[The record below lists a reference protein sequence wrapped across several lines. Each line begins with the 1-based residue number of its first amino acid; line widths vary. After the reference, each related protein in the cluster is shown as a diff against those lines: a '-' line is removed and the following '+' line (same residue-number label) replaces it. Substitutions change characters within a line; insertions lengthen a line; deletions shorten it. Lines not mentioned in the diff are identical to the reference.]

1 MRKLICMLS
10 LIVAACTAPSAERPV
25 IVMQT
30 SQGDIHIEIAVDAAP
45 ITGTNFLRLAEG
57 GHLDGAGFYR
67 VVRPDNDNGTP
78 AISMIQGGLQDGSMR
93 FSAIPHE
100 STETTGLKHVD
111 GAISMARGQVGTA
124 SSEFFI
130 SVGAQPALDFGG
142 ARNPDGQGFAV
153 FGRVVDGMD
162 VVRSIHALNA
172 DALTRNPYLAG
183 QVLSNPVRIES
194 VRILD

>member
-1 MRKLICMLS
+1 MRKLIYMLS
-10 LIVAACTAPSAERPV
+10 FIVAACSAPSAERPV

-30 SQGDIHIEIAVDAAP
+30 SLGDIHIEIAVDSAP
-45 ITGTNFLRLAEG
+45 VTGTNFLRLAEG

-78 AISMIQGGLQDGSMR
+78 TVSFVQGGVQHRGSP
-93 FSAIPHE
+93 FPAIPHE
-100 STETTGLKHVD
+100 TTETTGLRHVD
-111 GAISMARGQVGTA
+111 GAVSMARAGVGTA

-130 SVGAQPALDFGG
+130 SVGAQPSLDFGG

-153 FGRVVDGMD
+153 FGRVTDGMD
-162 VVRSIHALNA
+162 VVHRIHALDA